1 MFYRSY
7 ASPLGSRHKKKAFT
21 LGSAEVRCECNSI
34 WQEIHQL
41 FVKHVSAAVTVHKD

>member
-34 WQEIHQL
+34 WQIAMII
-41 FVKHVSAAVTVHKD
+41 AAMIINTKL